1 MTRAYEQANRMDH
14 PFYTQLQKEKFL
26 FYAMI
31 LQEKGGFKS

>member
-1 MTRAYEQANRMDH
+1 MTPEDEQVNRMDH